1 MLKRR
6 SISELLVLAKAYPYD
21 RPKGSY
27 LLESD
32 RIVELKGRAL
42 DGDLK
47 KYTPVLAYGSN
58 ASPAQLRRKLPEIKE
73 PIAVLEASVRDLD
86 VVYSARFAKYGAIPA
101 TLASSPGTTL
111 HTHVVFLTKD
121 QLRLIHKTER
131 PAYLYGKLHH
141 PILIDRFGFCDYI
154 YVYFYEHG
162 YTVDGRLVAYEEVH
176 AEKRGFLAIRHDEM
190 LAVVH
195 QRIRSEIDL
204 DNFIAE
210 TASNKVKRA
219 EHDIALAANSIQLTL
234 DHFEQVLP
242 RPKKKIG

>member
-1 MLKRR
+1 MPEQR
-6 SISELLVLAKAYPYD
+6 SISEQLVLAKAYPYD

-32 RIVELKGRAL
+32 RVVELKGRML

-73 PIAVLEASVRDLD
+73 PIAVMEATVRDLD
-86 VVYSARFAKYGAIPA
+86 VVYSARFAGYGAIPA
-101 TLASSPGTTL
+101 TLAFSPGTTL
-111 HTHVVFLTKD
+111 HTHVVFLSED
-121 QLRLIHKTER
+121 QLRLVHKTER

-176 AEKRGFLAIRHDEM
+176 AEKRNFLAIRHDEM
-190 LAVVH
+190 LAMVH
-195 QRIRSEIDL
+195 QCIKPEIDL
-204 DNFIAE
+204 DSFIAE
-210 TASNKVKRA
+210 TAGNKVTRA
-219 EHDIALAANSIQLTL
+219 EHDIAIAEHSMRLILER
-234 DHFEQVLP
+234 FEQVLP